1 MNEDSEK
8 LGNKSDSIE
17 KITIFADFL
26 KMRSVRHIIA
36 VLVILITSATLGVA
50 QVIIG
55 SNAPD
60 SLVKID
66 YSSPKKYEIGG
77 ITSSGTAPLENRL
90 LSFNVGD
97 IIEIP
102 GDAISK
108 SVKNLWNTGLYEDVE
123 ITATRVQGNL
133 IFLDVR
139 LEDRARLSAFG
150 FKGTTKSEE
159 NDLREKLNISQGNIV
174 NDNMKITCQNIIR
187 KYFIDKGFYSCD
199 IEVKELPDEKVK
211 KAVTLLFDIKKAK
224 KVKIDKINIRGNHN
238 VTDATLLR
246 AMKETK
252 ERFRF
257 MPLYKA
263 DTAIRY
269 AFEHKGYYESKDMF
283 EHMDEYF
290 ADRVKLRIFK
300 PSKFIK
306 ENYEKDKINLINKYN
321 ELGYRDAVIKHDT
334 FYLKNNHICIDIDVD
349 EGSQY
354 YFRNITFVGNT
365 VYPTS
370 LLQQLLGISKGDVYN
385 QTLLTKNLTM
395 KEDGDDLASLYMNNG
410 YLFFVANPVEVAIEN
425 DSIDI
430 EIRIREG
437 KQAKYNRI
445 NIIGNTK
452 TNDNVI
458 LRELTTIPGQLFNRA
473 DIIRSQQM
481 LMSLGYFNQEKMD
494 VQPRPNEN
502 DGTVDINYVVEET
515 TSDQLS
521 LSAGYGA
528 AGFVISAGVTFNNF
542 STKKLFK
549 KEAWTPIPGGD
560 GQRIS
565 LNVSVSSK
573 WYQYYNFSFTEPW
586 LGGKKPNALTL
597 GVYYQ
602 IQTNGKSR
610 HDDSYQA
617 SRIAGASL
625 SLASKLKWPDDYFQ
639 MSHTL
644 SYEYYNVK
652 NWGSYFIFPNG
663 YAHSISYI
671 FTLTRNS
678 VNAPIYPRE
687 GSEIT
692 FTMQLTPPYSVIAHK
707 DYTNATDQEKYKL
720 LEFHKW
726 KFNVSWFTRIVD
738 NLVLNIRLKS
748 GFMGCYNKTIGV
760 SPFGRFYI
768 GGDGMSSFT
777 YDGREIIGMRGYDD
791 GVLSPNINSSSVGAA
806 FYHKFTAELRYP
818 ITLNPSATVYL
829 LTFFEAGKGWLDK
842 RDYNP
847 FNMYKSAG
855 VGVRVYLPMF
865 GLLGFDWGY
874 GFDPVPGLSSKSW
887 GSHFH
892 ISINQSID

>member
-1 MNEDSEK
+1 MFC
-8 LGNKSDSIE
+8 LAF
-17 KITIFADFL
+17 FAG
-26 KMRSVRHIIA
+26 RS
-36 VLVILITSATLGVA
+36 
-50 QVIIG
+50 QVIVGG
-55 SNAPD
+55 SSD
-60 SLVKID
+60 TVVKID
-66 YSSPKKYEIGG
+66 YSSPRTYEVGG
-77 ITSSGTAPLENRL
+77 ITSTGTAPLEARL
-90 LSFNVGD
+90 LSFQVGET
-97 IIEIP
+97 IEVP
-102 GDAISK
+102 GEAISK
-108 SVKNLWNTGLYEDVE
+108 SIKNLWNTGLYEDVE
-123 ITATRVQGNL
+123 ISATRVQGNL
-133 IFLDVR
+133 IFLNVH

-150 FKGTTKSEE
+150 FKGTTKTEE
-159 NDLREKLNISQGNIV
+159 NELREKLNISQGNIV
-174 NDNMKITCQNIIR
+174 NDNMKITCRNIIR
-187 KYFIDKGFYSCD
+187 KYYIDKGFFSCD
-199 IEVKELPDEKVK
+199 IDIKEMPDEKIK
-211 KAVTLLFDIKKAK
+211 NAVTLLFDIKKSK
-224 KVKIDKINIRGNHN
+224 KVKIDRININGNKE
-238 VTDATLLR
+238 VADAVLLR
-246 AMKETK
+246 SMKETK
-252 ERFRF
+252 EKFRF

-263 DTAIRY
+263 DTVIKY
-269 AFEHKGYYESKDMF
+269 MLTHKGYYQSKDIR
-283 EHMDEYF
+283 EHLDEYF

-306 ENYEKDKINLINKYN
+306 ESYDKDKANLISKYN
-321 ELGYRDAVIKHDT
+321 ELGFRDAVIVRDT
-334 FYLKNNHICIDIDVD
+334 YYLKKNNMYIDIDVN
-349 EGSQY
+349 EGPRY
-354 YFRNITFVGNT
+354 YFRNISFVGNT
-365 VYPTS
+365 IYPTS

-395 KEDGDDLASLYMNNG
+395 KEDGEDIASLYMNNG
-410 YLFFVANPVEVAIEN
+410 YLFFSANPVEVSIDN

-437 KQAKYNRI
+437 KQARYNKIRVM
-445 NIIGNTK
+445 GNTK

-473 DIIRSQQM
+473 DIIRSQQV
-481 LMSLGYFNQEKMD
+481 LMSMGYFNQEKMD
-494 VQPRPNEN
+494 VQPRPNET

-528 AGFVISAGVTFNNF
+528 TGFVITAGVTFNNF

-549 KEAWTPIPGGD
+549 KDAWTPIPGGD
-560 GQRIS
+560 GQKIS

-586 LGGKKPNALTL
+586 LGGKKPNALTFGL
-597 GVYYQ
+597 YYQ
-602 IQTNGKSR
+602 KQTNGRSKK
-610 HDDSYQA
+610 DGDAYQA

-652 NWGSYFIFPNG
+652 NWGSYFIFPTG
-663 YAHSISYI
+663 YAHSVSYI
-671 FTLTRNS
+671 FTIARNS

-687 GSEIT
+687 GSEIS
-692 FTMQLTPPYSVIAHK
+692 FTMQLTPPYSLFTRK
-707 DYTNATDQEKYKL
+707 DYSKVSAQEKYKL

-726 KFNVSWFTRIVD
+726 KFNVSWFTRIYD
-738 NLVLNIRLKS
+738 NLVLNVRLKS
-748 GFMGCYNKTIGV
+748 GFMGAYNKDVGI
-760 SPFGRFYI
+760 SPFGRFYL
-768 GGDGMSSFT
+768 GGDGMSTFT

-791 GVLSPNINSSSVGAA
+791 GILSPNVNGSSVGAA
-806 FYHKFTAELRYP
+806 FFHKFTAELRYP

-829 LTFFEAGKGWLDK
+829 LAFAEAGKGWLDV
-842 RDYNP
+842 REYNP

-855 VGVRVYLPMF
+855 LGVRVYLPMF